1 MEPQIK
7 QIIADILDVDKA
19 AINDN
24 FGPKILP
31 TWDSIN
37 NLRLVT
43 AIEDEF
49 QIKLSMDDI
58 KQMINFKSIKET
70 VARYV

>member
-1 MEPQIK
+1 MELQIK
-7 QIIADILDVDKA
+7 QILEDILDVDQA
-19 AINDN
+19 EIDDS
-24 FGPKILP
+24 FGPP
-31 TWDSIN
+31 NAPMWDSIN

-49 QIKLSMDDI
+49 KIRLSMEDI
-58 KQMINFKSIKET
+58 KKMINFKCIKET